1 MPFALIIEKASQFIN
16 SPGGLGVSIFI
27 TTRSFQPYDGSSP
40 RRIKGDCVEIRSDC
54 HETILGRIFFYNRPR
69 LLAFGCDF
77 HRKCRH
83 TERAHAD
90 PKNNSITDKRE
101 ADILALTILYP
112 QILTQER
119 RWDGHADHGVAR
131 ETQGID
137 NLDIKEIIFYFSDRH
152 DLSKSL
158 LAIKVS

>member
-40 RRIKGDCVEIRSDC
+40 RRIKGDCVEIRSD
-54 HETILGRIFFYNRPR
+54 RPR